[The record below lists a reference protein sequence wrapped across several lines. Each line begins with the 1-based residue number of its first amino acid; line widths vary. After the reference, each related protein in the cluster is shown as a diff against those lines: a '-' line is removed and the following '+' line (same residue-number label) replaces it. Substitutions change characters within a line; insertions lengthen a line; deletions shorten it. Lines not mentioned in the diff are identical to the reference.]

1 MNAFKNFLIE
11 ARQATGDIGT
21 FAADGSLRHVVKQ
34 RAATVRQLNLRTV
47 EMPAFAQNPLRA
59 LRSALPTGT
68 EAGVTTTLEHALI
81 TGSRCA
87 EAGARIIVIPAA
99 EPAQSINGEVVF
111 QRRTS
116 RFDVIEP
123 AQFASVPDGV
133 DLPLT
138 ELPIHRDAVDLE
150 QMPLVGVHVSL
161 TRAEARQYEDGEL
174 ATSAMTSIV
183 LGLARA
189 ADTILLGAILE
200 KNPEA
205 FGLHKAAAAGLKFGE
220 LRAIIGT
227 DGAGAGVAPDGKL
240 RAGWGASGDTTGIV
254 AEFSDAMA
262 ETLIGDFSRSAI
274 AVHDEIQLV
283 ADRASVRGDLT
294 LTVWAGIQALL
305 PRPGVFWVRG
315 Q

>member
-1 MNAFKNFLIE
+1 MNALKNFLLE
-11 ARQATGDIGT
+11 ARQATGDVGS
-21 FAADGSLRHVVKQ
+21 FNADGSLRHVLKQ
-34 RAATVRQLNLRTV
+34 RAATVRHLNLRTV
-47 EMPAFAQNPLRA
+47 EMPAFAQNPLRV
-59 LRSALPTGT
+59 LRSALPAGT
-68 EAGVTTTLEHALI
+68 QAGVTTTLEHALI
-81 TGSRCA
+81 AGSRCA
-87 EAGARIIVIPAA
+87 EAGARVIVIPAA
-99 EPAQSINGEVVF
+99 EPAQSIAGEVVF
-111 QRRTS
+111 QRRDM
-116 RFDVIEP
+116 RFDLIEAAP
-123 AQFASVPDGV
+123 FTSVPDGV

-138 ELPIHRDAVDLE
+138 ELPIYRDAVDL
-150 QMPLVGVHVSL
+150 QKIPLVGVHVSL

-227 DGAGAGVAPDGKL
+227 NGSGAGVAPDGTL
-240 RAGWGASGDTTGIV
+240 RAGWGASGDTTGII
-254 AEFSDAMA
+254 AEFTDVMA
-262 ETLIGDFSRSAI
+262 ATLIGDFSRSAI

-283 ADRASVRGDLT
+283 ADRTNVKGDLT
-294 LTVWAGIQALL
+294 LTVFAGLQALL
-305 PRPGVFWVRG
+305 PRPEVFWVRG

>member
-1 MNAFKNFLIE
+1 MNDLQNLLDG
-11 ARQATGDIGT
+11 ARKATGDIGT
-21 FAADGSLRHVVKQ
+21 YSADGTLRHVVEQ
-34 RAATVRQLNLRTV
+34 RAATVRQLNLRTA

-59 LRSALPTGT
+59 LRTTLPAGT
-68 EAGVTTTLEHALI
+68 EAGVTTTLGHALI
-81 TGSRCA
+81 AGSRCA
-87 EAGARIIVIPAA
+87 EAGARIIVVPAA
-99 EPAQSINGEVVF
+99 EPAKSINGNVVF
-111 QRRTS
+111 QRRDM
-116 RFDVIEP
+116 RFDLIEP

-138 ELPIHRDAVDLE
+138 ELPIYRDAVDLE
-150 QMPLVGVHVSL
+150 QMPMVGVHVSL

-174 ATSAMTSIV
+174 ATSAMTSIM

-189 ADTILLGAILE
+189 ADTILLGAIVA
-200 KNPEA
+200 KNPDA

-227 DGAGAGVAPDGKL
+227 NGAGAAVAPDGKL

-254 AEFSDAMA
+254 AEFTDVMA
-262 ETLIGDFSRSAI
+262 ETLIGDFSRAAI
-274 AVHDEIQLV
+274 AVHDEIRLI
-283 ADRASVRGDLT
+283 ADRASARGDLT